1 VVVMANEV
9 VMVNQAPLQ
18 TSLLSLFEES
28 IFGGIRRFG
37 R

>member
-9 VMVNQAPLQ
+9 VVNQAPLQ

-37 R
+37 K